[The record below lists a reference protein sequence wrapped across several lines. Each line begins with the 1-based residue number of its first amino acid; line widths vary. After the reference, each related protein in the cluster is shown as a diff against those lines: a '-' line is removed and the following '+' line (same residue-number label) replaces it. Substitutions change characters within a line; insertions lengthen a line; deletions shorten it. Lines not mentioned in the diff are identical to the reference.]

1 VRGKSQAETKA
12 AQEPPVFESIED
24 TAHALGVS
32 GSTVRNLIAEGRLR
46 TVNIKRRKLVVRSSR
61 NEFAAS
67 LLQQG
72 K

>member
-1 VRGKSQAETKA
+1 MGRKSQAETRV

-32 GSTVRNLIAEGRLR
+32 GNTVRNLIAQGRLR
-46 TVNIKRRKLVVRSSR
+46 TVNIGRRKLVVRLSR
-61 NEFAAS
+61 DAYAL
-67 LLQQG
+67 LLQG